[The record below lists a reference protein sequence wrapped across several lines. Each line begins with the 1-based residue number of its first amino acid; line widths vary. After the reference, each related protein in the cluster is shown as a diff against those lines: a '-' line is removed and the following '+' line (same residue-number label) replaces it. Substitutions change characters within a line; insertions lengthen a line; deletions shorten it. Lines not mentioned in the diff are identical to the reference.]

1 MLIEGTIFGV
11 HLNDFPGSGGKGRDL
26 LIISLIL
33 SLYYYNTS
41 FLRNLNMHSVFNCQ
55 NENDFLK
62 F

>member
-26 LIISLIL
+26 LTISPIP

-41 FLRNLNMHSVFNCQ
+41 FLRNLNIHSVFSCQ
-55 NENDFLK
+55 NENDF
-62 F
+62 